1 MTTEQQNTQ
10 VSKSND
16 TIQIDKLI
24 LKSNEDQ
31 FILFMS
37 KLPGRRIRHDIR
49 NITDDLNQINVDTI
63 LTLNETKEL
72 SYMNMTNTNV
82 YNMDTYSTHIKRA
95 NIEHIIYP
103 IRNNFIPKSISDY
116 MQFLYSILI
125 NVNRYNHNRL
135 LVHSMGGMGRTG
147 MTVVCFELLYDYI
160 MNENQN
166 ENKQKCIERFCHY
179 PFVFTKFCRVCQAI
193 SNVRKAR
200 SGCINNPLQILY
212 VHEFYARLK
221 SPSYMKQIKNIIA
234 LNEKFLLNN
243 FEELRLP
250 TSI

>member
-24 LKSNEDQ
+24 LKSNENE

-82 YNMDTYSTHIKRA
+82 YNMDTYSMHIKRA

-103 IRNNFIPKSISDY
+103 IRNHFIPKSISDY

-135 LVHSMGGMGRTG
+135 LVHCMDGMGRTG

-160 MNENQN
+160 MNENQQR
-166 ENKQKCIERFCHY
+166 KQ
-179 PFVFTKFCRVCQAI
+179 TKM
-193 SNVRKAR
+193 
-200 SGCINNPLQILY
+200 Y
-212 VHEFYARLK
+212 
-221 SPSYMKQIKNIIA
+221 
-234 LNEKFLLNN
+234 
-243 FEELRLP
+243 
-250 TSI
+250 